1 MSRWDA
7 LLAVQEQDTR
17 VDQLEHRRRTL
28 PERAELDAVM
38 AQVQELEAT
47 VAAVEA
53 DKHELV
59 REQRRIED
67 EVASLTEKVE
77 QHDKALYGGSI
88 NSPKELQAIQDEIA
102 SLKRRISDLE
112 DGELELM
119 EQVEPLDA
127 DLARLAGERSRLD
140 DTANGL
146 RARIAEAEVEIDDE
160 LATVAAARAAAAS
173 DVAPDLLAAYD
184 ELRPRLGGV
193 AIARLVNGHCGG
205 CHLALSAVEVDRI
218 RKLPEDELVHCE
230 ECGRILA
237 R

>member
-7 LLAVQEQDTR
+7 LLAVQEHDTR

-28 PERAELDAVM
+28 PVREELEGVM
-38 AQVQELEAT
+38 AQLAALEGQ
-47 VAAVEA
+47 VAEVEGR
-53 DKHELV
+53 KHELV

-67 EVASLTEKVE
+67 EVASLGAKVE
-77 QHDKALYGGSI
+77 QHDKTLYGGTV

-102 SLKRRISDLE
+102 SLKRRISQLE

-127 DLARLAGERSRLD
+127 ELARLAAERARLD
-140 DTANGL
+140 EVAGAL
-146 RARIAEAEVEIDDE
+146 RAQIAEAEVEIDAE
-160 LATVAAARAAAAS
+160 LGTVREARSAAAAS
-173 DVAPDLLAAYD
+173 VDPELLATYED
-184 ELRPRLGGV
+184 LRPRLGGI

-205 CHLALSAVEVDRI
+205 CHLALSAVEIARI
-218 RKLPEDELVHCE
+218 KKLPEDELVNCE
-230 ECGRILA
+230 ECGRLLA